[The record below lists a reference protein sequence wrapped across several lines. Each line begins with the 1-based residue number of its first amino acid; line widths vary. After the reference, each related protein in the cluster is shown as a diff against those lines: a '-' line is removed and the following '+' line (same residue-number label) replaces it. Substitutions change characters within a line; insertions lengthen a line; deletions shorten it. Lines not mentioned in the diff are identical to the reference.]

1 MIHTVPASL
10 AIFQS
15 HLLSHLSVCIQV
27 ASDGPP
33 EGHSVFGA
41 SGGNFLAGLHAT
53 LPNPVADPSS
63 SSTDRRNPAAHQP
76 PAPLQN
82 PWADLSSSS
91 TDRLNPAADQPPA
104 EPPAAAFVELRL
116 GPEELPADWVA
127 PPHAQGAF
135 YEACRACEGS
145 PGSRPQ
151 RSYHQAAA
159 VLDQVLCL
167 LTEDRLTRIRM
178 HSTSHTLFVHNGH
191 SLKDMCRIQLLV
203 TCSAYS
209 TYT

>member
-33 EGHSVFGA
+33 EGHDVFGA
-41 SGGNFLAGLHAT
+41 SGGNFLDGL
-53 LPNPVADPSS
+53 
-63 SSTDRRNPAAHQP
+63 Q
-76 PAPLQN
+76 APLPN
-82 PWADLSSSS
+82 PWADPSSSS